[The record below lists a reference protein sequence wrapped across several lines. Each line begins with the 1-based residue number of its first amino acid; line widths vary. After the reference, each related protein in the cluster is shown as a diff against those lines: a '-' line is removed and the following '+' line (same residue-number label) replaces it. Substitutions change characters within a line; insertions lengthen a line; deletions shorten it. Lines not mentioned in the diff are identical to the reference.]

1 MKISYTSD
9 TYDIEVMSNDLN
21 KDQFYEMLNDP
32 ISSSGGSLDD
42 GVSTYI
48 NLSKGW
54 DKAFMISSE
63 AIAGFYFGSSRN
75 DTNYTFSRMY
85 YYQGVQPNVLYA
97 FRQNTDMYIQNFKIS
112 YDENY
117 IIADMVYCP
126 LGSQSTTYNI
136 FIVISKDLSA
146 KLCVKSN
153 YSFNMLYGLKPN
165 DSSAKNWTPQ
175 QMSVSSNIQY
185 YIYINTNT
193 TTVESIN
200 KITENYNI
208 VVKNYNYISNKDNI
222 NIFSS
227 NIKSYNVLNEYFNYR
242 FFFEGKESLDDIC
255 VTDTNSERSYK
266 IKPSG
271 NYYIGDFNIYG
282 NYIASLKDSKYE
294 FNIKSKNLIRGFIT
308 GSVDISL
315 CDINSS
321 GLYIECYR
329 NNKFIAKT
337 SLNEMLEYRID
348 NLIYNEKYVIML
360 VDANLTLE
368 RKVLSNVIAD
378 KYYNELLNESN
389 NKINVNIETNSL
401 YTTFNLSYSTN
412 DNYILKLYYGKSKN
426 LMQSFKDIDGFST
439 KFYNQT
445 DTYFFKVVDIVN
457 NIESDIIEINPRNDL
472 NNLELI
478 NETN

>member
-1 MKISYTSD
+1 MKISYTNNS
-9 TYDIEVMSNDLN
+9 YDIEVMSNDLN
-21 KDQFYEMLNDP
+21 KNQFYEMLNDP

-63 AIAGFYFGSSRN
+63 AIAGFYFGSIKN
-75 DTNYTFSRMY
+75 DTSYTFSRMY

-97 FRQNTDMYIQNFKIS
+97 FRQNVDMYIQNFKVS

-117 IIADMVYCP
+117 IIADMVYNP
-126 LGSQSTTYNI
+126 LGSQGTNYNV

-146 KLCVKSN
+146 KLYVKSN

-165 DSSAKNWTPQ
+165 DSSGKNWSPQ
-175 QMSVSSNIQY
+175 QISVSPNIQY

-193 TTVESIN
+193 ITVESIN
-200 KITENYNI
+200 KIAENYNRVI
-208 VVKNYNYISNKDNI
+208 KNYNYISNKDNI
-222 NIFSS
+222 NIFSA
-227 NIKSYNVLNEYFNYR
+227 NIKSYSVLNEYFNHR
-242 FFFEGKESLDDIC
+242 FFFEGKESLEDIYIK
-255 VTDTNSERSYK
+255 DTNSERCYK

-271 NYYIGDFNIYG
+271 NYYIGDFNIFG
-282 NYIASLKDSKYE
+282 NYIALLKDSKYE

-329 NNKFIAKT
+329 DNKFISKT
-337 SLNEMLEYRID
+337 SLNEILEYRLD
-348 NLIYNEKYVIML
+348 NLIYNEKYVIVL
-360 VDANLTLE
+360 VDSNMILE
-368 RKVLSNVIAD
+368 RKVLSNIIAG
-378 KYYNELLNESN
+378 KYYNESLKVYDNKISVSTESN
-389 NKINVNIETNSL
+389 HL
-401 YTTFNLSYSTN
+401 YTTFNISYPTDN
-412 DNYILKLYYGKSKN
+412 NYILKLYYGTSEN
-426 LMQSFKDIDGFST
+426 SMNTFKDIDGFST
-439 KFYNQT
+439 QFYNKT
-445 DTYFFKVVDIVN
+445 ESYFFKVVDVVN
-457 NIESDIIEINPRNDL
+457 NIESDIIEINPRKDL